1 VCDGWHSA
9 KVFNRLGGKGHRFM
23 VIATVATQA
32 HILRASCFEA
42 TKPTPSMLARRA
54 FSTPMIELT
63 DLTKAYGHGDQRTV
77 VLDRINF
84 RVDAGEILAV
94 VGPSGAGKSTL
105 AQCINLLTTP
115 TSGSVVVNGEDLTTL
130 SSRKLRVARRRIGTV
145 FQSAGLLE
153 RRTAAENV
161 ALPLEY
167 LGVTVEESKKR
178 VAELLDRVGLAQ
190 RAGHYP
196 FQLSG
201 GQRQR
206 VGIARA
212 LALRPS
218 VLLSDEAT
226 AGLDPVTT
234 ASVVSLLRELRDD
247 LNLSIVFIT
256 HEMDTVLKIADS
268 VARLDHGT
276 IVESGR
282 LVDLLTDPGSALGAE
297 LRPYRVDAKPA
308 AGQSVWQVVY
318 DAPDVPADWIAR
330 ASAELGAPLSVLGA
344 SVQVVGGVTVGGTT
358 LGVPP
363 GLDSRLGGVLAR
375 YGLAVIGSG
384 GGELQGVA

>member
-1 VCDGWHSA
+1 
-9 KVFNRLGGKGHRFM
+9 
-23 VIATVATQA
+23 
-32 HILRASCFEA
+32 
-42 TKPTPSMLARRA
+42 
-54 FSTPMIELT
+54 MIELT
-63 DLTKAYGHGDQRTV
+63 NLTKAYGHGDQRTV

-105 AQCINLLTTP
+105 AQCINLLTPP

-130 SSRKLRVARRRIGTV
+130 SSRELRVARRRIGTV

-153 RRTAAENV
+153 RRTSAENI
-161 ALPLEY
+161 ALPLKY
-167 LGVTVEESKKR
+167 LGVTASESKKR
-178 VAELLDRVGLAQ
+178 VAELLDRVGLTH
-190 RAGHYP
+190 RADHYP

-226 AGLDPVTT
+226 AGLDPTT
-234 ASVVSLLRELRDD
+234 TVSVVDLLRELRDD

-256 HEMDTVLKIADS
+256 HEMDTVLKIADAA
-268 VARLDHGT
+268 ARLDQGS

-282 LVDLLTDPGSALGAE
+282 LVDLLTNPDSALGAE
-297 LRPYRVDAKPA
+297 LRPHRVDAKSA
-308 AGQSVWQVVY
+308 AGQLVWHVVY
-318 DAPDVPADWIAR
+318 DTPDVPADWIGR
-330 ASAELGAPLSVLGA
+330 ASAELGTPLAVLGA
-344 SVQVVGGVTVGGTT
+344 SVQVVGGVTVGSAT
-358 LGVPP
+358 LGVPAELSP
-363 GLDSRLGGVLAR
+363 RIAGLLAE
-375 YGLAVIGSG
+375 YGLAASTPSARPISDA
-384 GGELQGVA
+384 ELEGVA

>member
-1 VCDGWHSA
+1 
-9 KVFNRLGGKGHRFM
+9 
-23 VIATVATQA
+23 
-32 HILRASCFEA
+32 
-42 TKPTPSMLARRA
+42 
-54 FSTPMIELT
+54 MIELT
-63 DLTKAYGHGDQRTV
+63 DLTKIYGHGDDRTV

-84 RVDAGEILAV
+84 RVEAGEILAV

-105 AQCINLLTTP
+105 AECVNLLTLP

-130 SSRKLRVARRRIGTV
+130 SPKKLRVARRRIGTV
-145 FQSAGLLE
+145 FQSSGLFE

-167 LGVTVEESKKR
+167 LGVTAGESRKR
-178 VAELLDRVGLAQ
+178 VAELLDRVGLTA
-190 RAGHYP
+190 RANHYP

-226 AGLDPVTT
+226 AGLDPTT
-234 ASVVSLLRELRDD
+234 TSSVVALLRELRDD
-247 LNLSIVFIT
+247 LDLSIVFIT

-268 VARLDHGT
+268 VARLDHGS
-276 IVESGR
+276 IAESGR

-297 LRPYRVDAKPA
+297 LRPQGISADPATGQRV
-308 AGQSVWQVVY
+308 WHVVY
-318 DAPDVPADWIAR
+318 DAPDVPSDWIAR
-330 ASAELGAPLSVLGA
+330 ASTELGAPLAILGA
-344 SVQVVGGVTVGGTT
+344 SVQQVGGVTIGEAT
-358 LGVPP
+358 LGIPDRLSPRVP
-363 GLDSRLGGVLAR
+363 DVLKR
-375 YGLAVIGSG
+375 YGLATTDAAHVDPAL
-384 GGELQGVA
+384 EGVA

>member
-1 VCDGWHSA
+1 
-9 KVFNRLGGKGHRFM
+9 
-23 VIATVATQA
+23 
-32 HILRASCFEA
+32 
-42 TKPTPSMLARRA
+42 
-54 FSTPMIELT
+54 MIELT
-63 DLTKAYGHGDQRTV
+63 DLTKTYGHGADRTV
-77 VLDRINF
+77 VLDRVGF
-84 RVDAGEILAV
+84 RVEAGEIFAV

-105 AQCINLLTTP
+105 AQCVNLLTAP
-115 TSGSVVVNGEDLTTL
+115 TSGSVVVNGDDLTTL
-130 SSRKLRVARRRIGTV
+130 SARKLRVARRRIGTV
-145 FQSAGLLE
+145 FQSAGLFE

-167 LGVTVEESKKR
+167 LGVTPGETRAR
-178 VAELLDRVGLAQ
+178 VAELLDRVGLTE

-226 AGLDPVTT
+226 AGLDPTT
-234 ASVVSLLRELRDD
+234 TSSVVALLRELRDD
-247 LNLSIVFIT
+247 LSLSIVFIT

-268 VARLDHGT
+268 VARLDRGS

-297 LRPYRVDAKPA
+297 LRPRGVAADAA
-308 AGQSVWQVVY
+308 TGQQTWQVVY
-318 DAPDVPADWIAR
+318 DAPDVPSDWIAR
-330 ASAELGAPLSVLGA
+330 ASADLGAPLAVLGA
-344 SVQVVGGVTVGGTT
+344 SVQQVGGITVGAAT
-358 LGVPP
+358 LGIPERFDGRVA
-363 GLDSRLGGVLAR
+363 DVLGR
-375 YGLAVIGSG
+375 YGLAATTDGPVDAAL
-384 GGELQGVA
+384 EGVA

>member
-1 VCDGWHSA
+1 
-9 KVFNRLGGKGHRFM
+9 
-23 VIATVATQA
+23 
-32 HILRASCFEA
+32 
-42 TKPTPSMLARRA
+42 
-54 FSTPMIELT
+54 MIELT
-63 DLTKAYGHGDQRTV
+63 DLTKIYGHGAERTV
-77 VLDRINF
+77 VLDRISF
-84 RVDAGEILAV
+84 RVESGEILAV

-105 AQCINLLTTP
+105 AQCVNLLTAP

-130 SSRKLRVARRRIGTV
+130 SARKLRVARRRIGTV
-145 FQSAGLLE
+145 FQSSGLFE

-167 LGVTVEESKKR
+167 LGVTPAETRAR
-178 VAELLDRVGLAQ
+178 VAELLDRVGLAE

-226 AGLDPVTT
+226 AGLDPTTT
-234 ASVVSLLRELRDD
+234 ASVVALLRELRDD
-247 LNLSIVFIT
+247 LSLSIVFIT

-268 VARLDHGT
+268 VARLDRGS

-282 LVDLLTDPGSALGAE
+282 LVDLLTKPDSSLGAE
-297 LRPYRVDAKPA
+297 LRPQGVA
-308 AGQSVWQVVY
+308 AHVADGQHVWHVVY
-318 DAPDVPADWIAR
+318 DAPDVPSDWIAR
-330 ASAELGAPLSVLGA
+330 ASTDLGAPLAVLGA
-344 SVQVVGGVTVGGTT
+344 TVQQVGGITIGAAT
-358 LGVPP
+358 LGIPER
-363 GLDSRLGGVLAR
+363 LDSRVGGVLAR
-375 YGLAVIGSG
+375 YGISATADGQVAPAL
-384 GGELQGVA
+384 EGVA

>member
-1 VCDGWHSA
+1 MDAALVLIA
-9 KVFNRLGGKGHRFM
+9 KVFPRNPFWDHSP
-23 VIATVATQA
+23 V
-32 HILRASCFEA
+32 
-42 TKPTPSMLARRA
+42 
-54 FSTPMIELT
+54 IELT
-63 DLTKAYGHGDQRTV
+63 NLTKAYGHGDQRTV
-77 VLDRINF
+77 VLDQVTF
-84 RVDAGEILAV
+84 RVEAGEILAV

-105 AQCINLLTTP
+105 AQCINLLTPP

-130 SSRKLRVARRRIGTV
+130 SARKLRVARRRIGTV

-167 LGVTVEESKKR
+167 LGVTAAEARKR
-178 VAELLDRVGLAQ
+178 VAELLERVGLAQ
-190 RAGHYP
+190 HAGHYP

-226 AGLDPVTT
+226 AGLDPTT
-234 ASVVSLLRELRDD
+234 TDSVVDLLRELRDD

-268 VARLDHGT
+268 VARLDHGS
-276 IVESGR
+276 IAESGR
-282 LVDLLTDPGSALGAE
+282 LVDLLTDPDSSLGSE
-297 LRPYRVDAKPA
+297 LRPQRVDAEPSP
-308 AGQSVWQVVY
+308 GQRIWRVVY
-318 DAPDVPADWIAR
+318 DAPDVPSDWISR
-330 ASAELGAPLSVLGA
+330 ASQDLGVPLSVLGA
-344 SVQVVGGVTVGGTT
+344 SVQVVGGVSVGGIT
-358 LGVPP
+358 LGVPAQ
-363 GLDSRLGGVLAR
+363 LGDGVRDVLTR
-375 YGLAVIGSG
+375 YGLAADTDESDSLA
-384 GGELQGVA
+384 GELEGVA

>member
-1 VCDGWHSA
+1 
-9 KVFNRLGGKGHRFM
+9 
-23 VIATVATQA
+23 
-32 HILRASCFEA
+32 
-42 TKPTPSMLARRA
+42 
-54 FSTPMIELT
+54 MIELT
-63 DLTKAYGHGDQRTV
+63 DLTKIYGHGDERTV

-105 AQCINLLTTP
+105 AQCVNLLTAP
-115 TSGSVVVNGEDLTTL
+115 TSGSVVVNGDDLTTL
-130 SSRKLRVARRRIGTV
+130 SSRELRVARRRIGTV
-145 FQSAGLLE
+145 FQSSGLFE

-167 LGVTVEESKKR
+167 LGVTPVETRAR
-178 VAELLDRVGLAQ
+178 VAELLDRVGLTE
-190 RAGHYP
+190 RANHYP

-206 VGIARA
+206 VGVARA

-226 AGLDPVTT
+226 AGLDPTT
-234 ASVVSLLRELRDD
+234 TESVVALLRELRDD
-247 LNLSIVFIT
+247 LSLSIVFIT

-268 VARLDHGT
+268 VARLDRGS

-282 LVDLLTDPGSALGAE
+282 LVELLTDPDSSLGAE
-297 LRPYRVDAKPA
+297 LRPQGVA
-308 AGQSVWQVVY
+308 ASAATGQQVWHVVY

-330 ASAELGAPLSVLGA
+330 ASADLGAPLSVLGA
-344 SVQVVGGVTVGGTT
+344 SVQQIGGVTIGAAT
-358 LGVPP
+358 LGIPERF
-363 GLDSRLGGVLAR
+363 DSRAAEVLAR
-375 YGLAVIGSG
+375 YGLATNTEGRIDPAL
-384 GGELQGVA
+384 EGVA